1 MQENY
6 KMIVA
11 AEEQFAREVTL
22 GVIVQQPLSVWHYLI
37 PGVFIFDFL
46 RRNTAISR
54 YTRHFMFPRRLAIDA
69 AQNLLKG
76 YEAASVNSRIAAEI
90 ENWLN
95 ALGLYSPQLARAQKK
110 AVDLLA
116 AHYGKLLA
124 AEGTGYDELIENAY
138 ASREAYESHLQ
149 ELSTAEDDID
159 REIIAKAGDN
169 QKLKEKLQLE
179 KQQVEM
185 RRKKI
190 LEAIF

>member
-1 MQENY
+1 MQQNY
-6 KMIVA
+6 KLIVS

-37 PGVFIFDFL
+37 PGVFIFDYL

-76 YEAASVNSRIAAEI
+76 YEAASGDSRIAAEI

-95 ALGLYSPQLARAQKK
+95 TLGLYSPQLARAQKI
-110 AVDLLA
+110 AVDLLT

-124 AEGTGYDELIENAY
+124 AEGASYDELIENAY
-138 ASREAYESHLQ
+138 ASREAYKNYLR

-159 REIIAKAGDN
+159 REIIAKAGNN

-179 KQQVEM
+179 KEQVEM